1 MTDEEEIPKF
11 PFFSGKKAGPPPK
24 PTTSATQE
32 TLSAGD
38 KVKILTSDLTD
49 CCLFTIFVCILL
61 KNIMRNGAFVNFQIR
76 LRESIIKQLKDIKE
90 LKDAAILSDE
100 EFNAQREKLVE
111 ELTQA

>member
-1 MTDEEEIPKF
+1 
-11 PFFSGKKAGPPPK
+11 
-24 PTTSATQE
+24 
-32 TLSAGD
+32 
-38 KVKILTSDLTD
+38 
-49 CCLFTIFVCILL
+49 
-61 KNIMRNGAFVNFQIR
+61 MRNGAFVNFQIR